1 MCGCVCARARAC
13 VRACVR
19 VCVCVLAEDNESLVA
34 VVQWNFIY
42 GTYIT
47 YPLFKFKGSL
57 KKKKLKLDDAEM

>member
-1 MCGCVCARARAC
+1 MCVRARACVCAC
-13 VRACVR
+13 VRACVC
-19 VCVCVLAEDNESLVA
+19 VCVCVLGEDNESLVA

-57 KKKKLKLDDAEM
+57 EQKKLKLDDAEM